1 MSTSERIDHRRSPN
15 FIDGVLARLGRR
27 IRRGPSGS
35 CTAIGPLVTTAIGAV
50 DVLAALLI
58 LDHDPHRDRA

>member
-1 MSTSERIDHRRSPN
+1 LIIAGRQTSSTAFSP
-15 FIDGVLARLGRR
+15 VSV
-27 IRRGPSGS
+27 RRGPSGS

-58 LDHDPHRDRA
+58 LDHDPHRDRV